1 MNIDEVRRRSIR
13 AALRAIFLTTE
24 TRLQSA
30 SELPKAEIRRILIC
44 RPNHRLGNLLLLTPL
59 IVEMRRV
66 FPAAE
71 VDIVLAGEHGPD
83 LFCTFDNVKH
93 IYGLSRKMVRHPL
106 TMVRILGK
114 IRRAHYDLA
123 VDPCEAS
130 QSSRFLLAWANS
142 RYVVGIPRGKS
153 ITDSSNMIEMKQPPP
168 HLAKWP
174 VFLLRRGLQDDSSAT
189 DLDFPTLTIGL
200 TADERRWGR
209 QVLDTLTYVEGQ
221 PPAGLTIGVFADATG
236 AKRFDKDWWL
246 RFVGEMRTKRPECAV
261 VEIAPPDGVSRLA
274 SAFRSFSSRYPRK
287 VAAVISNMTC
297 FVSADC
303 GVMHLACASGTP
315 TIGLFSV
322 TDVSKYEP
330 YGPDSRAIATNGKSP
345 EEVARLA
352 SVIVEVV
359 ATDNAIPFGRS
370 TMSGDETRPA
380 IRSVAANREQRESEA
395 LPAIGSL

>member
-1 MNIDEVRRRSIR
+1 MNVDEVRRRGIR

-30 SELPKAEIRRILIC
+30 KELPKEEIRRILIC

-59 IVEMRRV
+59 IVELQRV

-83 LFCTFDNVKH
+83 LFCTFDSVKH
-93 IYGLSRKMVRHPL
+93 IYGLSRRMVRHPL
-106 TMVRILGK
+106 MMVHILRQ

-130 QSSRFLLAWANS
+130 QSSRFLLAWAKAK
-142 RYVVGIPRGKS
+142 YVIGIPRGKS
-153 ITDSSNMIEMKQPPP
+153 ITDSSNRIEMRQAPP
-168 HLAKWP
+168 HMGKWP
-174 VFLLRRGLQDDSSAT
+174 VFLLRRALQDDSPET
-189 DLDFPTLTIGL
+189 DLDFPALTIGL
-200 TADERRWGR
+200 SADERRWGR
-209 QVLDTLTYVEGQ
+209 QVLDTLTYVEAQ
-221 PPAGLTIGVFADATG
+221 PPARFTIGVFADATG

-246 RFVGEMRTKRPECAV
+246 RFIGQMRTKHPECAV

-274 SAFRSFSSRYPRK
+274 SAFPSFSSPSPRE

-315 TIGLFSV
+315 TFGLFSV
-322 TDVSKYEP
+322 TAISKYEP
-330 YGPDSRAIATNGKSP
+330 YGPHSRAIAVNGKRP
-345 EEVARLA
+345 EEIATLA
-352 SVIVEVV
+352 SDMAESICTSNTV
-359 ATDNAIPFGRS
+359 PLGRS
-370 TMSGDETRPA
+370 TATTDGTNPRVPA
-380 IRSVAANREQRESEA
+380 SPRM
-395 LPAIGSL
+395 GS